1 MLTAAAGNAAI
12 RGNRFFAVHPYR
24 PDRAKGGAYA
34 AALAPLAVDVDHQE
48 SPFGCCAA
56 NAAGSEAKRAS
67 FMFCAPRFLGRR

>member
-34 AALAPLAVDVDHQE
+34 AALAPFPVDFDSVHQYK
-48 SPFGCCAA
+48 PLQ
-56 NAAGSEAKRAS
+56 S
-67 FMFCAPRFLGRR
+67 FWAERTVPTPPCMIVLHIR